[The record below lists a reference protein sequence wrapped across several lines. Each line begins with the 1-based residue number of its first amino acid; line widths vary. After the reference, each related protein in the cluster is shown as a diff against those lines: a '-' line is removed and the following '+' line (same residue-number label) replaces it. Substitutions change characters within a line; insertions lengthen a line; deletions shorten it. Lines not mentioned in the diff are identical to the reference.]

1 MLNLLRNLFR
11 IVVLVIAIYS
21 IFTRNSTLMPY
32 LMLFLGVFMFLTGWV
47 ELRKGRKKF
56 WGYMSIIVA
65 LFAFFVSIQGFLL
78 K

>member
-1 MLNLLRNLFR
+1 
-11 IVVLVIAIYS
+11 
-21 IFTRNSTLMPY
+21 
-32 LMLFLGVFMFLTGWV
+32 MLFLGVFMFLTGWV
-47 ELRKGRKKF
+47 ELRKDRRGF